1 MPKIPKNIFL
11 IIYPLFLIVLTILFS
26 YPSLYYPFGTDQG
39 VFAYVARM
47 IIKGDVPYK
56 DVWDIKPPGI
66 YFLYALGMKILGDS
80 MVAIR
85 IFDLFFTILNVLL
98 IFYIVRKLFNEH
110 SAFLS
115 GFFYGFYYYVNDFWT
130 LGQVENFLNFF
141 VLLNFLFLYLAINN
155 RRINPTATNTIFYL
169 LAGVFS
175 GLTVWF
181 KQTAIFFPIISIY
194 LIIIHKIN
202 VGNGRDRSL
211 SISEPKVM
219 KCLLKNLVLF
229 FIGSL
234 LVSLIFI
241 IYFSLRGGWSDFV
254 YTILV
259 WDRHYGA
266 IVYKGGLIKFL
277 NAISV
282 PVVYFVNYHLPF
294 VILSISGLIISLI
307 KKRDFNHHF
316 VLCCFLAG
324 FLCIVAQG
332 KFFYY
337 HWIVCYIPMSI
348 FAANF
353 IYSSLRNYKKIYP
366 VVILIV
372 AIILIYAYTVEKY
385 IFSFKYLYS
394 YKKGA
399 FSEMEYRGRFG
410 AYGKMEPGHFSIQAM
425 YEVTD
430 YIKSHTSEKDPILVF
445 SFSSLPYY
453 LSKREAP
460 TRFFFNVPVIVSWV
474 RNDWRDEFVRDI
486 RKRPPKYFIFIEG
499 DAIPWAS
506 GVDKDS
512 FYVMRDWEEL
522 SEFFSQNYLYET
534 QIEFFKLYKLRN

>member
-1 MPKIPKNIFL
+1 MQKSPKNIIL
-11 IIYPLFLIVLTILFS
+11 IIYPLFLIILIILLS

-39 VFAYVARM
+39 VFAYVART

-56 DVWDIKPPGI
+56 DAWDIKPPGI
-66 YFLYALGMKILGDS
+66 YFLYALGVKILGDS

-141 VLLNFLFLYLAINN
+141 VLLSFLFLYLALNKS
-155 RRINPTATNTIFYL
+155 RMNPIATNTIFYL

-175 GLTVWF
+175 GLTIWF

-194 LIIIHKIN
+194 LISVCKI
-202 VGNGRDRSL
+202 GGRQRVSVPNFTKDLVKS
-211 SISEPKVM
+211 
-219 KCLLKNLVLF
+219 LVLF
-229 FIGSL
+229 SIGSFA
-234 LVSLIFI
+234 VSLMFFV
-241 IYFSLRGGWSDFV
+241 YLFLKGVFSDFL

-259 WDRHYGA
+259 WDRHYGGL
-266 IVYKGGLIKFL
+266 VYKGGLIKFL
-277 NAISV
+277 NAISI
-282 PVVYFVNYHLPF
+282 PLLYFFNYHLPF
-294 VILSISGLIISLI
+294 VVLSLIGLIISLI
-307 KKRDFNHHF
+307 KRKNFNHHF
-316 VLCCFLAG
+316 LLCYFLAG
-324 FLCIVAQG
+324 FLCLIAQG

-348 FAANF
+348 FMANF
-353 IYSSLRNYKKIYP
+353 MYSSLKNYKKVYP
-366 VVILIV
+366 VVVLLV
-372 AIILIYAYTVEKY
+372 AIILIYVYTVEKY
-385 IFSFKYLYS
+385 IFSFKYLYQ
-394 YKKGA
+394 YKKGV
-399 FSEMEYRGRFG
+399 FSEKEYNGRFG
-410 AYGKMEPGHFSIQAM
+410 AYGKMEPGHFSFQAI
-425 YEVTD
+425 YEVAD

-474 RNDWRDEFVRDI
+474 RNDWRDEFIRDI
-486 RKRPPKYFIFIEG
+486 RERPPNYFIFIEG

-512 FYVMRDWEEL
+512 FYIMQDWKEL

-534 QIEFFKLYKLRN
+534 QIEFFKLYKLVESKIIIN